1 MGNLIDN
8 GAIVAALGSAV
19 SHGNENVAQI
29 PALLVQIVDDNRWQH
44 FITKLGKEVSYERF
58 EDFAAMQP
66 TAGLGISVEVLAKL
80 VQGDPV
86 AVAALDRAVQKPD
99 GAPVGNKN
107 AAKDKTTVD
116 NINSCIERPT
126 GTSEAA
132 TVRRLR
138 KDRPDLHA
146 QYLANQISANAAAV
160 LAGFRPKTF
169 TVRADRAESIV
180 GTLRRQLDPEVLAM
194 VTKLLA
200 AEQLNEKDTTT
211 SEH

>member
-1 MGNLIDN
+1 MSNLVDN

-44 FITKLGKEVSYERF
+44 FITKLGEEVSYARF
-58 EDFAAMQP
+58 EDFAATQP

-86 AVAALDRAVQKPD
+86 AVDALDRATQGKQGQRTD
-99 GAPVGNKN
+99 L
-107 AAKDKTTVD
+107 VD
-116 NINSCIERPT
+116 NVNEVERPT
-126 GTSEAA
+126 GNSEAA

-146 QYLANQISANAAAV
+146 QYLANEISANAAAV

-169 TVRADRAESIV
+169 TVRADKPDSIV
-180 GTLRRQLDPEVLAM
+180 ATLRRQLDPETLAM
-194 VTKLLA
+194 VTKLL
-200 AEQLNEKDTTT
+200 TT
-211 SEH
+211 EN